1 MAWAL
6 RPAIDDSTDP
16 GRRGTAS
23 QRKALLGLGL
33 GNLLEWYDWMLFGL
47 LSSYIGPLF
56 FPSGSSVASTM
67 SALAVFGVGFAVR
80 PLGGV
85 LLGTVADRFGRRRVM
100 LLSVALMSLT
110 TLVMA
115 IAPTHAVAGPAAGL
129 ILLVCRLLQGVST
142 GIEAPLS
149 TAYAVELVPPGREA
163 RAAGTISLHVNLG
176 IGLASVFSFV
186 TSLTL
191 GSQAMHAW
199 GWRLPFAAGAVLGLV
214 VLHLRRSLPEVLP
227 APAADGAA
235 LSTGAVWRDI
245 ARHWPG
251 LLAMLFVVGAA
262 QAYNYAWSVGLP
274 NAAATHGES
283 STAVFAA
290 TSALSAV
297 LIAGSPLT
305 GRLADR
311 VGLGRTFIVTRLL
324 AVPGVFLMLLYQAR
338 GMGGFTAVLLGGS
351 VVLVLNMTLYNVV
364 ATSLMPQHCRATG
377 VALGYGVAVALFGGT
392 APYLMLWLQE
402 HGARW
407 LFPVFASV
415 LSLLSVVLYVVAR
428 RTSGTHAG
436 E

>member
-1 MAWAL
+1 MAWAIS
-6 RPAIDDSTDP
+6 PAIDDSTDP
-16 GRRGTAS
+16 ARRRTSS
-23 QRKALLGLGL
+23 QRRAMLGLGL

-100 LLSVALMSLT
+100 LLSVAIMSLT

-115 IAPTHAVAGPAAGL
+115 VAPSHAVIGTTAGL

-163 RAAGTISLHVNLG
+163 RAAGFMSLYVNLG
-176 IGLASVFSFV
+176 IGLASVFAFV
-186 TSLTL
+186 TSLSL
-191 GSQAMHAW
+191 GDQAMHAW
-199 GWRLPFAAGAVLGLV
+199 GWRLPFAVGAVLGLV

-227 APAADGAA
+227 AAVTDGPAP
-235 LSTGAVWRDI
+235 STGAVWRDI
-245 ARHWPG
+245 GRHWPG

-262 QAYNYAWSVGLP
+262 QAYNYAWTVGLP
-274 NAAATHGES
+274 TAAATHGES
-283 STAVFAA
+283 STEVFAA
-290 TSALSAV
+290 TSALSAI
-297 LIAGSPLT
+297 LIVGSPLT

-311 VGLGRTFIVTRLL
+311 VGLGRTFVVTRLL
-324 AVPGVFLMLLYQAR
+324 AIPAVFVMLLYQTR
-338 GMGGFTAVLLGGS
+338 GIGGFVAVLLGGS
-351 VVLVLNMTLYNVV
+351 VVLVLNMTLYNLV

-377 VALGYGVAVALFGGT
+377 VALGYGVGVALFGGT

-402 HGARW
+402 HGVRW
-407 LFPVFASV
+407 LFPVFTAV
-415 LSLLSVVLYVVAR
+415 LSLLSVVLYLAAR